1 LVEHLTFNQRVTGSN
16 PVALTNKINLI
27 DQKLNGKA
35 MMFPLRGFTGASQ
48 SSVADVSV
56 WREGACK
63 HALYRLGLGGRIT
76 GHGGIKN
83 KLVLQVTDLI
93 ADLRLTQHDDG
104 CQNLTAAELHGGAG
118 HPETTLWFDVRSLA
132 QHQSRKFRSE
142 QGWGMGVRRGGTP

>member
-1 LVEHLTFNQRVTGSN
+1 LL
-16 PVALTNKINLI
+16 

-63 HALYRLGLGGRIT
+63 QALYRLGLGGRVT

-93 ADLRLTQHDDG
+93 AG
-104 CQNLTAAELHGGAG
+104 FAP
-118 HPETTLWFDVRSLA
+118 HPTR
-132 QHQSRKFRSE
+132 
-142 QGWGMGVRRGGTP
+142 